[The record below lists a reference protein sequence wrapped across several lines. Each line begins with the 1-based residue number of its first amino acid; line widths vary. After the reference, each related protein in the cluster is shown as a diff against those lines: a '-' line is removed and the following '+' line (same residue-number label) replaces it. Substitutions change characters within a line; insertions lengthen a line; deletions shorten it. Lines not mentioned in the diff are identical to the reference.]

1 MIHEFL
7 DLLSQTTLALESK
20 NATMDAVLPA
30 IDYILEQF
38 EEFKQKH
45 KHNPILAPIFNSGW
59 AKMDKYYNL
68 TNESPA
74 YIAAI
79 ILNPNFKWKY
89 IESNWEKEWIKDSKG
104 LMEAFWQLYKPQ
116 GTPYQVDQ
124 VSKPAIPQT
133 KNDFKLWM

>member
-45 KHNPILAPIFNSGW
+45 KHNPILAPMFNSRW

-68 TNESPA
+68 TNESPV

-89 IESNWEKEWIKDSKG
+89 IESN
-104 LMEAFWQLYKPQ
+104 
-116 GTPYQVDQ
+116 
-124 VSKPAIPQT
+124 
-133 KNDFKLWM
+133 